1 MKQEGKW
8 RSGGG
13 DRREVHCVADQHIL
27 YFPIDPYNCSYYTYD
42 LFIWYLFIQ
51 NSGPSHRV
59 PKEKKKNFA
68 RKIQTCQLA
77 GESVQYCFGSLH
89 YSARRD
95 VVVTRLY
102 IGLDLSPGSQ
112 TSLVCH
118 SRCLLPWCF
127 DRLYSSFV
135 VFFYLYFTTVHV

>member
-1 MKQEGKW
+1 M
-8 RSGGG
+8 
-13 DRREVHCVADQHIL
+13 ADQHIL
-27 YFPIDPYNCSYYTYD
+27 YFPTDPCNCNYYTKY
-42 LFIWYLFIQ
+42 LFIQYLFIQ
-51 NSGPSHRV
+51 NSGPSQRV
-59 PKEKKKNFA
+59 PEEKIINFRKEN
-68 RKIQTCQLA
+68 TDLSVS
-77 GESVQYCFGSLH
+77 GESVRMYCFGSLH
-89 YSARRD
+89 YSARCD

-127 DRLYSSFV
+127 DRLYSSLV

>member
-1 MKQEGKW
+1 MTQ
-8 RSGGG
+8 RR
-13 DRREVHCVADQHIL
+13 RREVHCVADQHIL
-27 YFPIDPYNCSYYTYD
+27 YFPIDPCNCNYYTKD
-42 LFIWYLFIQ
+42 LFTRYLFIQ
-51 NSGPSHRV
+51 NSGPSQSV
-59 PKEKKKNFA
+59 PEEKKLIFA

-77 GESVQYCFGSLH
+77 GESVQMYCFGSLH

-112 TSLVCH
+112 TSLVYH

-127 DRLYSSFV
+127 YRL
-135 VFFYLYFTTVHV
+135 